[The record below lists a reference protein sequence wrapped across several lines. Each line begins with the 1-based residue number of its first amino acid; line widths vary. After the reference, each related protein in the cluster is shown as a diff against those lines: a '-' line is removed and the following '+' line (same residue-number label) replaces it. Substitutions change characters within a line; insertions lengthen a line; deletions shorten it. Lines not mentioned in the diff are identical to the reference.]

1 MCYNVCMSA
10 HIRKEP
16 STEHV
21 RIASDIFKLV
31 SDPTRLKILW
41 ALLHGE
47 HSVGDLAEDIGVQ
60 PAAVSQHL
68 AKLRISHM
76 VSVRREGTKMYYQA
90 ENEHVRSLI
99 EQAFSQ
105 ADHIGKGEL
114 HK

>member
-1 MCYNVCMSA
+1 MPA

-16 STEHV
+16 LKEHIE
-21 RIASDIFKLV
+21 IATAMFKLV

-47 HSVGDLAEDIGVQ
+47 HSVGDLAEDVGVK

-76 VSVRREGTKMYYQA
+76 VSVRRDGTKMYYTA
-90 ENEHVRSLI
+90 ENVHVLKLI

-105 ADHIGKGEL
+105 ASHIKSGK
-114 HK
+114 HD

>member
-1 MCYNVCMSA
+1 MSA
-10 HIRKEP
+10 HIRKSP
-16 STEHV
+16 LNEHV
-21 RIASDIFKLV
+21 AIATDLFKLV

-47 HSVGDLAEDIGVQ
+47 HSVGELAEDVNVT
-60 PAAVSQHL
+60 PAVVSQHL

-99 EQAFSQ
+99 GQAFSQ
-105 ADHIGKGEL
+105 AEHIKKDEL
-114 HK
+114 HNEAN